1 MVQGV
6 VDPPRRTIRVRLTLL
21 YGGLVM
27 LSGVTLLLVTYVM
40 LDRIIATQPID
51 ISSVYPPPAA
61 SGAAPAKVPGAAPS
75 SSTGVGSAPGPVP
88 SGAPSGSVG
97 NEDLTAYK
105 EQTREAAQRLRAD
118 FRRRTLKPLLVG
130 GSVALGVFAVGGLLT
145 GWLVSGRTLR
155 PISRITA
162 TARRVADRSLHE
174 RIGLTGPHDELRE
187 LADTFDDMLRRLDA
201 AFEGQQRFVANA
213 SHELKTPLAINR
225 TLLEVAMGRPDAP
238 PQVAQLGENLL
249 AVNARH
255 ERLIDGLLTLA
266 RSQHAVADPVP
277 VDLTAVVRRVADLA
291 QPDARRAGV
300 TLTLEAVPAPV
311 EGDPVLLERLAQ
323 NLVQNAIRYNT
334 DGGWVRVVCGGHGDD
349 TVRLTVDNSGPE
361 VAPYEVP
368 ALFEPFRRLDDRVG
382 SAQGTGLGLSI
393 VRSVA
398 RGHGGEVSAVARAG
412 GGLTVRVALP
422 GQPFDGD

>member
-1 MVQGV
+1 M
-6 VDPPRRTIRVRLTLL
+6 VDPPKRTIRVRLTLL

-27 LSGVTLLLVTYVM
+27 FSGVTLLLVTYVM

-51 ISSVYPPPAA
+51 ISSVYPPPGVSAT
-61 SGAAPAKVPGAAPS
+61 APAQVPESTPS
-75 SSTGVGSAPGPVP
+75 PSTDAGSAPSPVP
-88 SGAPSGSVG
+88 SGAPSGSAG
-97 NEDLTAYK
+97 NEDVAAYK
-105 EQTREAAQRLRAD
+105 EQVREAARQLRAD
-118 FRRRTLKPLLVG
+118 FRRRTLKPLVVG
-130 GSVALGVFAVGGLLT
+130 GSVALGLFAVGGLLI

-187 LADTFDDMLRRLDA
+187 LADTFDDMLSRLDA

-266 RSQHAVADPVP
+266 RSQHEVADPVP

-300 TLTLEAVPAPV
+300 TLTLEAAPALV

-349 TVRLTVDNSGPE
+349 AVRLTVDNSGPE
-361 VAPYEVP
+361 VAPYEAP

-398 RGHGGEVSAVARAG
+398 RGHGGEASAAARTG

-422 GQPFDGD
+422 AQPSAGDEK